1 MIGNVPEIEIVMEFY
16 LEDGV
21 MDGLS
26 TGDERQIAEHMKNSF
41 DQFNPFENPETVT
54 TVEFQ
59 KATVCE
65 NEKTHELDETD
76 EACYPKESSSR
87 RKRRESEQWRKVE
100 KSTVVVVTNF
110 EGTNEEFVQ
119 WSSRQT
125 QQLET
130 KLLQATA
137 NSLTPEAQ
145 PCLGELERSFV
156 TRVLSKMTIREP
168 FPRAIS
174 PLFEASGSSFE
185 LHNWMAYLSP
195 KMRKVP
201 FTMLAIPGSHNSATH
216 TMQKDKEVPDG
227 IIPYPYDS
235 PLYTNPDDFKSF
247 VTSETLASWG
257 RCVDYNINEQLEM
270 GIRYFDFR
278 PQKHYAYR
286 YSVFNAHYL
295 YAARMA
301 DELAAIKDFL
311 VKYPT
316 EVVIVHM
323 NHGWQEM
330 DENQFEQ
337 LNTDIQQM

>member
-1 MIGNVPEIEIVMEFY
+1 MPEIEIVMEFY

-100 KSTVVVVTNF
+100 KSTVVVVTYF

-130 KLLQATA
+130 NLLQATA

-216 TMQKDKEVPDG
+216 TMREDQLMS
-227 IIPYPYDS
+227 YDS
-235 PLYTNPDDFKSF
+235 PLYTNLNDFNS
-247 VTSETLASWG
+247 L
-257 RCVDYNINEQLEM
+257 
-270 GIRYFDFR
+270 
-278 PQKHYAYR
+278 
-286 YSVFNAHYL
+286 
-295 YAARMA
+295 
-301 DELAAIKDFL
+301 L
-311 VKYPT
+311 V
-316 EVVIVHM
+316 
-323 NHGWQEM
+323 
-330 DENQFEQ
+330 
-337 LNTDIQQM
+337 